1 MVFAPISSITFDASD
16 PATTVAIGRL
26 FAYLAMGVAA
36 VVLLYYAIIYV
47 REVLAV
53 EATTEQWYLLIG
65 IGAAIVYAVSGVA
78 SLLLEPEWIG
88 RFVDG
93 AILFFFLFIALAIR
107 AMYHDQ
113 PAAGDRSRLLP
124 AWADYVVIAGF
135 VAAWWGAFL
144 AQTASTRLVVA
155 VGWIVTSAWAVLY
168 GVRAVRVHEGTTFA
182 ALTRHLL
189 PAIVCVTA
197 VVFVDLVTNHLAGYG
212 ALADAAWL
220 VGTSLVA
227 AFLFNTAVAIRQQ
240 GGELERMYDWTTW
253 REQSLDDGS
262 FE

>member
-1 MVFAPISSITFDASD
+1 MVFARISSITFDASD

-36 VVLLYYAIIYV
+36 VVLLYYALIYV

-65 IGAAIVYAVSGVA
+65 IGAAIVYAASGVA
-78 SLLLEPEWIG
+78 SLLLEPEWID

-144 AQTASTRLVVA
+144 VQTASTRLVVA
-155 VGWIVTSAWAVLY
+155 VGWIITSAWAVLY
-168 GVRAVRVHEGTTFA
+168 GVRAVQVHEGTTFA

-253 REQSLDDGS
+253 RDQSFDDGS
-262 FE
+262 LE